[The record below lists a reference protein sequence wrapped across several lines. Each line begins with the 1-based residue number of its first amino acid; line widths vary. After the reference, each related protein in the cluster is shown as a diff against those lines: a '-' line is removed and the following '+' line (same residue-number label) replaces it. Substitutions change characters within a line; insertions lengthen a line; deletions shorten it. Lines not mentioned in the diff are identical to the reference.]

1 MWSMWP
7 EIIKQELGDVEFYNL
22 GRAAA
27 GNSYI
32 AHQIYLA
39 DIKYNFGPDDLIM
52 VCWTHAYRMDWL
64 LSDKDDWRLEGFMF
78 YEGEIN
84 KYISDEAKSLENCEF
99 RDSNIIACATEYL
112 NNLSSHTITF
122 SWIDN
127 LSTDQERLQPFK
139 KYMSDIPIWNTEY
152 YQKKREKLW
161 REYIGLPANLWE
173 EDYDEEVWDTHPMPI
188 ETLEFLSEALEYEFR
203 LEKAKQEAERQRID
217 AEGKA
222 TANRILSASLT
233 DKILQDKGIE
243 ATNKLAESPNSKV
256 VIIGSGESGMPIILG
271 NQ

>member
-1 MWSMWP
+1 MLKKSYKRFFAFGCSFTSYVWAMWP
-7 EIIKQELGDVEFYNL
+7 EVIKQELGDVEFHNL

-99 RDSNIIACATEYL
+99 RDSNIIVCATEYL
-112 NNLSSHTITF
+112 NNLPSDAITF

-139 KYMSDIPIWNTEY
+139 KYMSDIPIWNSEY
-152 YQKKREKLW
+152 YQKKREQLW
-161 REYIGLPANLWE
+161 EDHIGQPPNVWE
-173 EDYDEEVWDTHPMPI
+173 EDYDEEPWDTHPMPI
-188 ETLEFLSEALEYEFR
+188 ETLEFLSEMLEYEFDIDTINITIEYH
-203 LEKAKQEAERQRID
+203 EKMSEAIKSHFKYKNMIWYAWQV
-217 AEGKA
+217 
-222 TANRILSASLT
+222 ASEM
-233 DKILQDKGIE
+233 GPE
-243 ATNKLAESPNSKV
+243 ARSLV
-256 VIIGSGESGMPIILG
+256 YFLD
-271 NQ
+271 